1 MFSLFRSPLLRC
13 IIIVESQV
21 KGDRIKY
28 GDLSS
33 INLAFINIVFINE
46 PKLIR

>member
-1 MFSLFRSPLLRC
+1 MFSLFRSPLWR
-13 IIIVESQV
+13 IIVESKV